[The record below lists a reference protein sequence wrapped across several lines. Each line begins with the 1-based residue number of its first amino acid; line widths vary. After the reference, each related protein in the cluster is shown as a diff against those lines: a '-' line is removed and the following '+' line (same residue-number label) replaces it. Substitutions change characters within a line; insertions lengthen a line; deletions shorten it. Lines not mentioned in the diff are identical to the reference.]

1 MDRANK
7 SFINLIS
14 NKTINCDAGTKA
26 ELYQKVYKA
35 GIEMIIKV
43 DQNQIGY

>member
-7 SFINLIS
+7 SFS
-14 NKTINCDAGTKA
+14 NKTIKCDTGAKA
-26 ELYQKVYKA
+26 ELCQKVYNA

-43 DQNQIGY
+43 DQN